1 MYIRKWSDTFYM
13 LKKWNDYLKK
23 DNNGIIIAY
32 CLVLA
37 FAFLTICSRSS
48 FLYPHN
54 NWDDANSYFSM
65 GKFMMNGGII
75 YRDLYD
81 QKGPYLYLLYG
92 LAYLISN
99 DTFFGVFIMEI
110 IAITAFLLG
119 GYCILRLYCSKGVS
133 VVLLPVLAMST
144 LSSLSFYWGGAAEE
158 FCIPFMIWSLYM
170 SLRYFKED
178 YPDIPDWKM
187 ILLNGIFAG
196 IIMQV
201 KYIMLGFYFAW
212 MAMMALMHFTPANIK
227 KSLRNCFVFLG
238 GMGLTMIPWLIYF
251 GIHGALDD
259 WYQCYIYNNI
269 FLYSDLNSNSISL
282 YGKIYYLAKILIN
295 LIIDN
300 FSYFVFIVIGMVYL
314 LLRRQSW
321 WYEKIN
327 IYAMFVFLFV
337 GIYIGGASIFY
348 YSIPLTIFPVLG
360 LAYIGEV
367 FEWIKVK
374 LSKKTNSIHVDSLDC
389 GEEVKNSSFKWST
402 KQCVVTSMSIVLCLV
417 GAYSMSMNTDYMQ
430 VDKKEL
436 FLYDFAEIINRE
448 ENPTLLNVN
457 MLDAGLYTVADVVP
471 SVKFFQTNGI
481 AYEHMFEEQERYIKE
496 GITQFVISRF
506 DYPEYMLDK
515 YELIADASFA
525 TDGKNET
532 MYYLFKLKDMD

>member
-1 MYIRKWSDTFYM
+1 MQKACVKFWTEQERGK
-13 LKKWNDYLKK
+13 
-23 DNNGIIIAY
+23 IILY
-32 CLVLA
+32 CLILA
-37 FAFLTICSRSS
+37 AAFLTICSRSS

-99 DTFFGVFIMEI
+99 DTFFGVFLMEI
-110 IAITAFLLG
+110 VSITTFLVG
-119 GYCILRLYCSKGVS
+119 GYRIMRLYCSRNMA
-133 VVLLPVLAMST
+133 VVLLPVLAMAT

-158 FCIPFMIWSLYM
+158 FCIPLMIWSLYM
-170 SLRYFKED
+170 SLRYFKEE
-178 YPDIPDWKM
+178 YPKVPDWKI

-227 KSLRNCFVFLG
+227 KSIRNCFVFLG
-238 GMGLTMIPWLIYF
+238 GMGLTMVPWLIYF

-269 FLYSDLNSNSISL
+269 FLYSDLNSDNISL
-282 YGKIYYLAKILIN
+282 YGKIYYLAKILLN
-295 LIIDN
+295 LVIDN
-300 FSYFVFIVIGMVYL
+300 FSYFVFIVIGMMYL
-314 LLRRQSW
+314 LFRRKSR

-327 IYAMFVFLFV
+327 VYALFGFLFL

-348 YSIPLTIFPVLG
+348 YSIPLMIFPVIG
-360 LAYIGEV
+360 LAWIGEIID
-367 FEWIKVK
+367 WIREKV
-374 LSKKTNSIHVDSLDC
+374 TGNIHARGTKIANDFKSGKGLVC
-389 GEEVKNSSFKWST
+389 GIISV
-402 KQCVVTSMSIVLCLV
+402 MSVIICLC
-417 GAYSMSMNTDYMQ
+417 GAYKLSMNTDYMQ
-430 VDKKEL
+430 VEKENF
-436 FLYDFAEIINRE
+436 FLYEFADIVKQED
-448 ENPTLLNVN
+448 NPTLLNVN

-471 SVKFFQTNGI
+471 SVKYFQTNGI
-481 AYEHMFEEQERYIKE
+481 AFQEMFDEQARYIEE
-496 GITQFVISRF
+496 GLTQFVICRF
-506 DYPEYMLDK
+506 DYPEYIWSK
-515 YELIADASFA
+515 YELVAESAFA
-525 TDGKNET
+525 TDGKNES
-532 MYYLFKLKDMD
+532 MYYLFKRKE

>member
-1 MYIRKWSDTFYM
+1 MRETCIKF
-13 LKKWNDYLKK
+13 LKKK
-23 DNNGIIIAY
+23 DRGILLLY

-37 FAFLTICSRSS
+37 VAFLTICSRSS

-99 DTFFGVFIMEI
+99 DTFFGVFLMEI
-110 IAITAFLLG
+110 VSITAFLFA
-119 GYCILRLYCSKGVS
+119 GYRIMRLFCSKNHACI
-133 VVLLPVLAMST
+133 LLPVLVMGT

-158 FCIPFMIWSLYM
+158 FCIPLMMWSFYM
-170 SLRYFKED
+170 SLRYFKEE
-178 YPDIPDWKM
+178 YPKVPNWKM

-227 KSLRNCFVFLG
+227 KSIHNCFVFLG
-238 GMGLTMIPWLIYF
+238 GMVLTMIPWLIYF

-269 FLYSDLNSNSISL
+269 FLYSDLNSDSISL

-295 LIIDN
+295 LVIDN
-300 FSYFVFIVIGMVYL
+300 FSYFVFIVIGMIFL
-314 LLRRQSW
+314 LFRRKSK
-321 WYEKIN
+321 WYEKVN
-327 IYAMFVFLFV
+327 VYAMFGFLFL

-348 YSIPLTIFPVLG
+348 YSIPLMVFPVIG
-360 LAYIGEV
+360 LAWIGEIID
-367 FEWIKVK
+367 WIGTKSGDRTEEQEKEKDNDKNRRDIV
-374 LSKKTNSIHVDSLDC
+374 SL
-389 GEEVKNSSFKWST
+389 VLPAI
-402 KQCVVTSMSIVLCLV
+402 SMILCLF
-417 GAYSMSMNTDYMQ
+417 GAYKLSMNTDYMQ
-430 VDKKEL
+430 IEKEDL
-436 FLYDFAEIINRE
+436 FLYEFAEIVNQE
-448 ENPTLLNVN
+448 ESPTLLNVN
-457 MLDAGLYTVADVVP
+457 MLDAGLYTVAEVMP
-471 SVKFFQTNGI
+471 TVKYFQTNGI
-481 AYEHMFEEQERYIKE
+481 PLQEMFDEQERYIKE
-496 GITQFVISRF
+496 GLTQFVIWRF
-506 DYPEYMLDK
+506 DYPDYILDN
-515 YELIADASFA
+515 YELVAESSFM
-525 TDGKNET
+525 TDGKNES
-532 MYYLFKLKDMD
+532 MYYLFKRRED

>member
-1 MYIRKWSDTFYM
+1 MWNKCIDFI
-13 LKKWNDYLKK
+13 KKEDRGKIFL
-23 DNNGIIIAY
+23 Y

-37 FAFLTICSRSS
+37 AAFLTICSRSS
-48 FLYPHN
+48 FLYSCN

-81 QKGPYLYLLYG
+81 QKGPYLYFLYG

-99 DTFFGVFIMEI
+99 DTFFGVFLMEI
-110 IAITAFLLG
+110 ISITAFLFA
-119 GYCILRLYCSKGVS
+119 GYRIICLFCSKKCALI
-133 VVLLPVLAMST
+133 LLPVLAMGT

-158 FCIPFMIWSLYM
+158 FCIPLMAWSLYM
-170 SLRYFKED
+170 SLRYFKEE
-178 YPDIPDWKM
+178 YPKIPDWKM

-227 KSLRNCFVFLG
+227 KSIRNCFVFLG
-238 GMGLTMIPWLIYF
+238 GMVLTMIPWLIYF

-269 FLYSDLNSNSISL
+269 FLYSDLNSDSISL
-282 YGKIYYLAKILIN
+282 YGKIYYLAKILLN
-295 LIIDN
+295 LVIDN
-300 FSYFVFIVIGMVYL
+300 FSYFVFIVIGMIFL
-314 LLRRQSW
+314 LFRKQSK

-327 IYAMFVFLFV
+327 VYAMFGFLFL

-348 YSIPLTIFPVLG
+348 YSIPLMIF
-360 LAYIGEV
+360 AAIGV
-367 FEWIKVK
+367 GAVGCLLEWIIKK
-374 LSKKTNSIHVDSLDC
+374 LCGKDGKCLWINYVIAMASI
-389 GEEVKNSSFKWST
+389 
-402 KQCVVTSMSIVLCLV
+402 IICLW
-417 GAYSMSMNTDYMQ
+417 GSYKLSMNTDYMKVQ
-430 VDKKEL
+430 KEDM
-436 FLYDFAEIINRE
+436 FLYRFKEIVEQE

-471 SVKFFQTNGI
+471 SVKYFQTNGI
-481 AYEHMFEEQERYIKE
+481 PLKEMFDEQERYIKE
-496 GITQFVISRF
+496 GLTQFVICRF
-506 DYPEYMLDK
+506 EYPDYMLDK
-515 YELIADASFA
+515 YELVAEDSFA
-525 TDGKNET
+525 TDGKSES
-532 MYYLFKLKDMD
+532 MYYLFKRKE

>member
-1 MYIRKWSDTFYM
+1 MKEKISFPNIRKCNIYVI
-13 LKKWNDYLKK
+13 L
-23 DNNGIIIAY
+23 Y
-32 CLVLA
+32 CLILA
-37 FAFLTICSRSS
+37 AAFLTICSRSS
-48 FLYPHN
+48 FLYTHN

-99 DTFFGVFIMEI
+99 DTFFGVFLMEI
-110 IAITAFLLG
+110 VSITAFLLA
-119 GYCILRLYCSKGVS
+119 GYRTMRLYCSERS
-133 VVLLPVLAMST
+133 ACILLPVLAMGT

-158 FCIPFMIWSLYM
+158 FCIPLMAWSLYM
-170 SLRYFKED
+170 SLRYFKEE
-178 YPDIPDWKM
+178 YPEVPGWKT

-201 KYIMLGFYFAW
+201 KYTMLGFYFAW

-227 KSLRNCFVFLG
+227 KSIRNCLVFLG

-269 FLYSDLNSNSISL
+269 FLYSDLSSDSISL

-295 LIIDN
+295 LVIDN
-300 FSYFVFIVIGMVYL
+300 FSYFFFIVTGVIFL
-314 LLRRQSW
+314 LFCKKCK

-327 IYAMFVFLFV
+327 VYAMFGFLFL

-348 YSIPLTIFPVLG
+348 YSIPLLIFT
-360 LAYIGEV
+360 AIGMAAVGCLIDWMTEKLFRFRV
-367 FEWIKVK
+367 FNRKKQNLTNDLDIVDNKINVK
-374 LSKKTNSIHVDSLDC
+374 ITYAVSVISVI
-389 GEEVKNSSFKWST
+389 F
-402 KQCVVTSMSIVLCLV
+402 CLV
-417 GAYSMSMNTDYMQ
+417 GAYNLSMNTGYMK
-430 VDKKEL
+430 VEKDEH
-436 FLYDFAEIINRE
+436 FLYRFKEIIQQE

-471 SVKFFQTNGI
+471 SVKYFQTNGI
-481 AYEHMFEEQERYIKE
+481 AFQEMFDEQERYIKE
-496 GITQFVISRF
+496 GITQFVICRF
-506 DYPEYMLDK
+506 EYPEYMLDK
-515 YELIADASFA
+515 YELVAESSFA
-525 TDGKNET
+525 TDGKNES
-532 MYYLFKLKDMD
+532 MYYLFKRKD